1 MMSST
6 QIDTPGE
13 NSSPEWTEAAK
24 RDPNVL
30 TALIAGQY
38 MDLHRRIA
46 EYRDRVTFL
55 NSMDPSVRADLGH
68 GSLSS
73 PSASAL
79 RAAQV
84 PLAALHAAIQ
94 QGIRSGQWS
103 LGRPSP
109 HGALPPQLEK
119 AFRETAAAWQQALA
133 DANSSFEESLR
144 HARTAFDYYQEYADA
159 MRPGE
164 NSWLAPSTFPQDT
177 YVGADPAG
185 VPDRSSEG
193 RASSRWLMRRQVLPD
208 RPWAGLPWID
218 LGATNF
224 VFVPDGSSLSYAE
237 SMAAARGIVADQM
250 SRAAPDCLKITWI
263 DALHSGRG
271 AGSFL
276 RLAESGSRIID
287 GQVWTDPAGIESAL
301 LRVADRMA
309 VIERT
314 CLKSE
319 FEDLDAYN
327 SQSGL
332 PPEAHHVVVVSG
344 YPVGFRESSAQ
355 LLRQITG
362 NGDRAGISVIIV
374 MDTSMA
380 PMVGT
385 TDTIA
390 PSYARLADGP
400 GPVNAP
406 DWWSPTVLPLGE
418 FILGHSG
425 RPYARVVTAPERESL
440 WVPCELQSVD
450 EAVQTAIIRGYARAS
465 HRLAE
470 SGMSPRELDIKR
482 IDPVA
487 RTVSL
492 RGAMITWLHER
503 ESADRHPEGW
513 DDFVQSDAP
522 RRTGITYT
530 FAEVAKQAAYLC
542 DQGYTVAG
550 PDYSLD
556 STGLSSPR
564 LTSKGEDMA
573 LSGSIGADDFAA
585 NSGKSGT
592 KTTNHY
598 NGPVFQGDMSQAQI
612 AWNNHDVTQSRSSVE
627 QVTPGFEELAQ
638 AVTRTL
644 AQLPLIGL
652 PAEDA
657 EDAAASANEILGEV
671 VSPTPDRGR
680 IRRSLAALRSCLQ
693 PVAAQAALGAGD
705 GAHDLAKA
713 ALDHL
718 QRAVF

>member
-1 MMSST
+1 MSST
-6 QIDTPGE
+6 QVDAPGE
-13 NSSPEWTEAAK
+13 NSSPEWMEAAK
-24 RDPNVL
+24 RDPSGL
-30 TALIAGQY
+30 SALIAGQY
-38 MDLHRRIA
+38 VDLHRRIA
-46 EYRDRVTFL
+46 EYRDRITFL
-55 NSMDPSVRADLGH
+55 NDMDLSVRADLSRGN
-68 GSLSS
+68 LSS
-73 PSASAL
+73 PSAAAL

-103 LGRPSP
+103 LGRPDST
-109 HGALPPQLEK
+109 GGLPPRLEE
-119 AFRETAAAWQQALA
+119 AFRETAVDWQQALA

-144 HARTAFDYYQEYADA
+144 TAQTALDDYQAHADA

-164 NSWLAPSTFPQDT
+164 NSWLAPLAFPQDT

-185 VPDRSSEG
+185 VTDRSSEG
-193 RASSRWLMRRQVLPD
+193 RTSSRWLMRRQVLPH
-208 RPWAGLPWID
+208 RPWANLPWID
-218 LGATNF
+218 LGTTNF
-224 VFVPDGSSLSYAE
+224 FFVPDGSSLSYAQAA
-237 SMAAARGIVADQM
+237 AAARGIVADQM

-271 AGSFL
+271 AGAFL

-327 SQSGL
+327 SRSGL

-344 YPVGFRESSAQ
+344 YPVGLRESSAQ

-362 NGDRAGISVIIV
+362 NGNRAGICVIIV

-385 TDTIA
+385 ADAIA
-390 PSYARLADGP
+390 PSYAQLIDGP

-406 DWWSPTVLPLGE
+406 DWWSPAVLPLGE

-425 RPYARVVTAPERESL
+425 RPYARVVTVPQRESF
-440 WVPCELQSVD
+440 WVPCELRSVD
-450 EAVQTAIIRGYARAS
+450 EAVQAAIIRGYARAS

-470 SGMSPRELDIKR
+470 SGMSPRELDLKR

-492 RGAMITWLHER
+492 RNAMITWLHER
-503 ESADRHPEGW
+503 ETADRYPAGW
-513 DDFVQSDAP
+513 DDFVQSDGP

-550 PDYSLD
+550 PDHSRD

-573 LSGSIGADDFAA
+573 LSGSIGAGDFAA

-592 KTTNHY
+592 ATTNHY
-598 NGPVFQGDMSQAQI
+598 NGPVFQGDMSRAQI
-612 AWNNHDVTQSRSSVE
+612 AWNNRDVTQSRSSVE
-627 QVTPGFEELAQ
+627 QVTPGFEALAE

-657 EDAAASANEILGEV
+657 EDAAESANEILGEV
-671 VSPTPDRGR
+671 VSPAPDRGR
-680 IRRSLAALRSCLQ
+680 IRRSLAALRSYLQ

-718 QRAVF
+718 QGAVF